1 MDPISTLGC
10 RLYQIAFRIA
20 LPVLPYRRPV
30 LLEDIEALRDV
41 FLGRG
46 IRRVL
51 LVTDPSIYRLELS
64 RPLQACLEAG
74 GVQVTVD
81 HDTSA
86 NPTTDDVEAALALYK
101 ASGCQGLIGFGGGSS
116 MDCAKAV
123 GAWAP
128 PPGEGSSA
136 GPSGCPPSGRG
147 SCPAGPPG
155 PPPP

>member
-51 LVTDPSIYRLELS
+51 LVTDPSAQIASVDNQGMLS
-64 RPLQACLEAG
+64 DRMKVPE
-74 GVQVTVD
+74 
-81 HDTSA
+81 
-86 NPTTDDVEAALALYK
+86 
-101 ASGCQGLIGFGGGSS
+101 
-116 MDCAKAV
+116 
-123 GAWAP
+123 
-128 PPGEGSSA
+128 
-136 GPSGCPPSGRG
+136 
-147 SCPAGPPG
+147 
-155 PPPP
+155 